1 MSLLA
6 HACVVILPADL
17 AWRVVATWPFFMPVQ
32 VVSVLVVG
40 QLLER
45 ERRMVAQ
52 ERLLARAAARDP
64 LTGLLSR

>member
-1 MSLLA
+1 
-6 HACVVILPADL
+6 
-17 AWRVVATWPFFMPVQ
+17 MPVQ